1 MITDTVIPCIFPQ
14 PDDDQ
19 PGRQTWVRV
28 EPSNWGITVA
38 VFKERPTR
46 ETPEWQAMTVVHVDA
61 CFMNQVK
68 AQLWDEHQDS
78 ERGDGLWITLV
89 SNVDEWRPR
98 EDEESGSRAVEKR
111 TILVRVTP
119 TQQMGLELEMATLFG
134 LRVDDVH
141 ATEQPGETLL
151 TYAVGSEGMEQFE
164 RIVALLEQKKTSG
177 AIIDVTVGVSFDGEG
192 GEPLLSYRAEL
203 VVFTEDEALAIQDA
217 SALDPWLDQGAN
229 ESAGHGFVLA
239 ARDTEQLEEDV
250 VIPAGVTGSR
260 RIGLWIDGSL
270 ADVLH
275 HFQSILGTQRTWRAW
290 PASDL
295 ALVVPDP
302 AYADPPDD
310 PVLARLAQALALAE
324 VYTLED
330 LRLAFVDLYEGYLVV
345 WNERGQFETWQML
358 PDGRGL
364 DLDLTERYPVLS
376 YQGDLYSYGNTY
388 PSREESEQAI
398 RKEMEK

>member
-1 MITDTVIPCIFPQ
+1 MITDTVVPCIFPQ

-19 PGRQTWVRV
+19 PGRRTWVRV
-28 EPSNWGITVA
+28 EPSNWGITIA
-38 VFKERPTR
+38 IFKEQPTR
-46 ETPEWQAMTVVHVDA
+46 QTPEWQAMTVVHVDA
-61 CFMNQVK
+61 CFMNHVRV
-68 AQLWDEHQDS
+68 QLWDEHQDS
-78 ERGDGLWITLV
+78 ERDDGLWITLV
-89 SNVDEWRPR
+89 GDVDEWRPR
-98 EDEESGSRAVEKR
+98 ENEESSSRAVVKR

-134 LRVDDVH
+134 LQVDDVH

-151 TYAVGSEGMEQFE
+151 TYVVGPEGMELFE

-177 AIIDVTVGVSFDGEG
+177 AIIDVTAGVSFGGEG

-203 VVFTEDEALAIQDA
+203 VVFTEDEALAIVGA

-250 VIPAGVTGSR
+250 VIPAGVTGNR
-260 RIGLWIDGSL
+260 RLGLWIDGSL
-270 ADVLH
+270 ADVLY
-275 HFQSILGTQRTWRAW
+275 HFQAILGTLRTWRAW
-290 PASDL
+290 PDSDL

-302 AYADPPDD
+302 AYADPLDD
-310 PVLARLAQALALAE
+310 PVLAQLAQALALAA
-324 VYTLED
+324 VHTLED
-330 LRLAFVDLYEGYLVV
+330 LRLAFVDLYEGYLIV
-345 WNERGQFETWQML
+345 WNERGQFETWELL

-364 DLDLTERYPVLS
+364 NASLTEQSRVLS
-376 YQGDLYSYGNTY
+376 YEGELYSYGNAY

-398 RKEMEK
+398 REELGK